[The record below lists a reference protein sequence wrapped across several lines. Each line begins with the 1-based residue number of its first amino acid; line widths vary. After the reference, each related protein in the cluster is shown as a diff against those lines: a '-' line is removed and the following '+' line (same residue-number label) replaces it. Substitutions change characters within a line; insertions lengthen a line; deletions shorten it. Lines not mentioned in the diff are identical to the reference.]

1 MKKESIHYNEQ
12 VNKVMLR
19 MARFIPIVML
29 GYGIAVHFQLVA
41 GSDFYT
47 LAALLSLITVFI
59 IAGITQDDG
68 YEQSRLQQTI
78 YYLLFL
84 SYSLFVVGMYSVII
98 YWAPL
103 SMSTVL
109 NYGMKSYWMSTVL
122 LALFALIDA
131 SLHYPTEGFDYF
143 IRNGILVVLTTVA
156 SFIVVSLTQA
166 LMLDY
171 HRLDSAKKKEAIQYD
186 QMQALINSLN
196 DAIFSI
202 SARGKIR
209 LYNAAALS
217 LLDTNR
223 SLSGKLIDEV
233 FTITDTEHA
242 SQSLLEVVT
251 HEKKLHFRDDLYHT
265 FASGEMIR
273 LAVTAAPIRT
283 AYTQGHSRGEGYI
296 FIVKDVTKAKSL
308 EDEKDE
314 FISVVS
320 HELRT
325 PITIV
330 EASLSNLKL
339 LADRQKL
346 DETAQSAIG
355 ESHDQILYLAS
366 MINDLSTLSRAEQ
379 SSIVSSEVLDA
390 AEFAH
395 DIYQRYTTAAS
406 DAGLLLELDIHPQV
420 DTITTNR
427 LYLSEVLQNL
437 ITNAI
442 KYTKEGYVK
451 LTVAKTSEG
460 TVFSVQDTGVGISK
474 ADRDK
479 VFDKFYRAEDY
490 RTRETSGT
498 GLGLYVA
505 QKLARKLQT
514 KIELTSRLNHG
525 STFRITIK

>member
-1 MKKESIHYNEQ
+1 MKKDTVHYNEQ

-29 GYGIAVHFQLVA
+29 GYGIAVHFKLVS
-41 GSDFYT
+41 GSDFYSLT
-47 LAALLSLITVFI
+47 ALLSLITVFI

-68 YEQSRLQQTI
+68 YEQSMLQQSI

-109 NYGMKSYWMSTVL
+109 NYGMRAYWMSTVL
-122 LALFALIDA
+122 LAIFAFIDA
-131 SLHYPTEGFDYF
+131 ALHYPTDGYDYF
-143 IRNGILVVLTTVA
+143 IRNFILVLLTTVA
-156 SFIVVSLTQA
+156 SYIAVALTKA

-171 HRLDSAKKKEAIQYD
+171 QRLDGAKKKEAAQYD

-202 SARGKIR
+202 SSHGKVR
-209 LYNAAALS
+209 LYNAASLN

-223 SLSGKLIDEV
+223 SLSGKSIDEI
-233 FTITDTEHA
+233 FSITDTDG
-242 SQSLLEVVT
+242 SNRSLHDVIT
-251 HEKKLHFRDDLYHT
+251 KEKKLHFRDDLYHT
-265 FASGEMIR
+265 FPGGEVIR
-273 LAVTAAPIRT
+273 LGITAAPIRT
-283 AYTQGHSRGEGYI
+283 AYTQGRSRSEGYI
-296 FIVKDVTKAKSL
+296 FIVKDITKAKSL

-330 EASLSNLKL
+330 EASLSNLRI
-339 LADRQKL
+339 LAERNHFE
-346 DETAQSAIG
+346 ETALSAIG

-379 SSIVSSEVLDA
+379 SSIVSNEVLDVTA
-390 AEFAH
+390 FTQ
-395 DIYQRYTTAAS
+395 DIYRRYTTAAS
-406 DAGLLLELDIHPQV
+406 DAGLLLEMDINPHI

-427 LYLSEVLQNL
+427 LYLSEILQNL

-442 KYTKEGYVK
+442 KYTKDGYVK
-451 LTVAKTSEG
+451 LSVHKTAQG
-460 TVFSVQDTGVGISK
+460 TTFSVHDTGVGISK
-474 ADRDK
+474 ADRAK

-505 QKLARKLQT
+505 QKLARKLQSR
-514 KIELTSRLNHG
+514 IELSSRLNHG
-525 STFRITIK
+525 STFSITIK

>member
-1 MKKESIHYNEQ
+1 
-12 VNKVMLR
+12 MLS

-29 GYGIAVHFQLVA
+29 GYGIAVHFKLVA

-47 LAALLSLITVFI
+47 LTALLSLITVFI

-109 NYGMKSYWMSTVL
+109 NYGMRAYWWSTL
-122 LALFALIDA
+122 LLTIFAMVDA
-131 SLHYPTEGFDYF
+131 VLHYPTDGFDYLV
-143 IRNGILVVLTTVA
+143 RNSILVALTTVA
-156 SFIVVSLTQA
+156 SYIAVALTRA
-166 LMLDY
+166 LMIDY
-171 HRLDSAKKKEAIQYD
+171 QRLDMAKKKEASQYD

-196 DAIFSI
+196 DAIFSV
-202 SARGKIR
+202 SSRGKIQ
-209 LYNAAALS
+209 LYNAAALG

-223 SLSGKLIDEV
+223 GLAGKELDEV
-233 FTITDTEHA
+233 FFITDEKHDK
-242 SQSLLEVVT
+242 QSLFRIISQ
-251 HEKKLHFRDDLYHT
+251 EKKLHFHDDLYHT
-265 FASGEMIR
+265 FSNGDSIR
-273 LAVTAAPIRT
+273 LGITAAPIRT
-283 AYTQGHSRGEGYI
+283 AYTQRHSRSEGYI
-296 FIVKDVTKAKSL
+296 FIVKDITKAKSL

-325 PITIV
+325 PITIA
-330 EASLSNLKL
+330 EASLSNLRL

-346 DETAQSAIG
+346 DDIVLTAIG
-355 ESHDQILYLAS
+355 ESYDQILYLAS

-379 SSIVSSEVLDA
+379 SSIVSNEVLNV
-390 AEFAH
+390 AEFSQS
-395 DIYQRYTTAAS
+395 IYQRYTSAAN
-406 DAGLLLELDIHPQV
+406 DAGLLFELDVHPTV
-420 DTITTNR
+420 ATITTNR
-427 LYLSEVLQNL
+427 LYLSEILQNL

-442 KYTKEGYVK
+442 KYTKSGYVK
-451 LTVAKTSEG
+451 LSVEKTSHG
-460 TVFSVQDTGVGISK
+460 TVFSVHDTGVGISK
-474 ADRDK
+474 ADREK

-505 QKLARKLQT
+505 LKLASKLQT

-525 STFRITIK
+525 STFSITIK